1 MTHNAAPAMGDP
13 NPGAHS
19 AVPGAHPAPA
29 APVPESGRPLRRIA
43 VIGAGP
49 AGVYAADILLRAERP
64 FDVGIDVFE
73 RVPAPY
79 GLVRYGV
86 APDHPRIKQI
96 IDALRDTL
104 DRSGVRLFAN
114 VDFGRDLTLA
124 DLRRCYDAVIFA
136 TGAVDD
142 APLSIPGADL
152 PGSFGAARF
161 VGWYDAH
168 PDFPRTWPLDQ
179 SQVAVIG
186 NGNVALDVTR
196 ILAKP
201 VDALTVTEIPAGVED
216 GLRASQVTDVH
227 VFGRRGPGAVKFSP
241 LETRELGQ
249 VPDVDILLDEDD
261 FAPEPFSDAAFAATN
276 QKKVLRRIFDEW
288 RRRPQTGAAR
298 RIHFHFRWRPV
309 AVLGT
314 DRVTGLRMERT
325 RTEPDGTLVGTA
337 ELRDFPVGQ
346 VYHAIGYQGSPLPE
360 VPYDAARGVIAN
372 VEGRVVAD
380 AAAVDVSAADA
391 SAAAAIPGEYTT
403 GWIKRGP
410 VGLIGSTKSDARET
424 VTHLIEDLAAGRGW
438 RPESRDAEAV
448 VRLLRE
454 RGVQF
459 LDLPAWHRLDAYEHQ
474 LGADAGRERVK
485 VVSRE
490 DMVRHSRGE

>member
-13 NPGAHS
+13 NLGAHS
-19 AVPGAHPAPA
+19 TPA

-73 RVPAPY
+73 RLPAPY

-124 DLRRCYDAVIFA
+124 DVRRCYDAVIFA

-152 PGSFGAARF
+152 SGSFGAARF

-201 VDALTVTEIPAGVED
+201 VDALAVTEIPAGVED

-249 VPDVDILLDEDD
+249 APGVDILLDEDD

-314 DRVTGLRMERT
+314 ERVTGLRMERT
-325 RTEPDGTLVGTA
+325 RTESDGTLVGTG

-380 AAAVDVSAADA
+380 AAAAT
-391 SAAAAIPGEYTT
+391 AIPGEYTT

-438 RPESRDAEAV
+438 RPESREAEAV

-459 LDLPAWHRLDAYEHQ
+459 LDLSAWHRLDAYEHQ
-474 LGADAGRERVK
+474 LGAEAGRERVK